1 MKKAVL
7 TIGCQKLV
15 LDLGS
20 ACAVLP
26 LLSRGEGIRVLFG
39 DDNRDYAL
47 TGEVEI
53 SMEVVNDSRI
63 KPVDIPEGKE
73 EGGES

>member
-1 MKKAVL
+1 MKK
-7 TIGCQKLV
+7 K
-15 LDLGS
+15 
-20 ACAVLP
+20 
-26 LLSRGEGIRVLFG
+26 
-39 DDNRDYAL
+39 
-47 TGEVEI
+47 VEL